1 MSEPYLLA
9 TRSLGKLY
17 ELRPMFSAAGLDI
30 IDLDAAG
37 IAESSEED
45 GLEEFETFEENALS
59 KANYFRAKSGL
70 VTIADDSGLE
80 VHALGDAPGVRT
92 KRWSGRKNLEGRA
105 LDVAN
110 NEFLLR
116 KLGSSADR
124 RARYVCVAALVDES
138 GDRTF
143 RGVTEGEILGAPR
156 GEGGFGYDPL
166 FLSSDLGITFAEA
179 ERAVK
184 ERTSHRGR
192 AFSQLIAWLAQ
203 RAVDPDGRSH

>member
-17 ELRPMFSAAGLDI
+17 ELRPMFSAAGLEV

-37 IAESSEED
+37 IAESAEENR
-45 GLEEFETFEENALS
+45 LEEFDTFEENALS

-80 VHALGDAPGVRT
+80 VRALGNAPGVRT
-92 KRWSGRKNLEGRA
+92 KRWSGRTDLEGRA
-105 LDVAN
+105 LDAAN
-110 NEFLLR
+110 NDFLLR
-116 KLGSSADR
+116 KLGTSGDR
-124 RARYVCVAALVDES
+124 RARYVCVAALVDEN
-138 GDRTF
+138 GQRTF
-143 RGVTEGEILGAPR
+143 RGETEGEILDAPR

-179 ERAVK
+179 DRAAK

-203 RAVDPDGRSH
+203 RERSGK

>member
-17 ELRPMFSAAGLDI
+17 ELRPMFSAAELEV

-37 IAESSEED
+37 IPESADED
-45 GLEEFETFEENALS
+45 SLEEFETFEENALA
-59 KANYFRAKSGL
+59 KAKYFREKSGL

-80 VHALGDAPGVRT
+80 VQALGGAPGVRT
-92 KRWSGRKNLEGRA
+92 KRWSGRADLEGRA

-110 NEFLLR
+110 NEFLLK
-116 KLGSSADR
+116 KLGTQTDR
-124 RARYVCVAALVDES
+124 RARYVCVAALVD
-138 GDRTF
+138 GDGHRTF
-143 RGVTEGEILGAPR
+143 RGETAGKILEAPR

-184 ERTSHRGR
+184 ERGSHRGR
-192 AFSQLIAWLAQ
+192 AFSQLIAWLAA
-203 RAVDPDGRSH
+203 RARKAKT

>member
-17 ELRPMFSAAGLDI
+17 ELRPMFSAAGFDVV
-30 IDLDAAG
+30 DLDGAG
-37 IAESSEED
+37 IAESAEEPE
-45 GLEEFETFEENALS
+45 LEKFDSFEENALA
-59 KANYFRAKSGL
+59 KAKYFRAKSGL

-80 VHALGDAPGVRT
+80 VQALGGAPGVHT
-92 KRWSGRKNLEGRA
+92 KRWSGRADLEGRA

-116 KLGSSADR
+116 KLGNSRDR
-124 RARYVCVAALVDES
+124 RARYVCVAALVDGS
-138 GDRTF
+138 GHRTF
-143 RGVTEGEILGAPR
+143 RGETEGEILDAPR

-184 ERTSHRGR
+184 ERGSHRGR
-192 AFSQLIAWLAQ
+192 AFSQLIAWLEQ
-203 RAVDPDGRSH
+203 RARSGRS

>member
-9 TRSLGKLY
+9 TRSLGKLS
-17 ELRPMFSAAGLDI
+17 ELRPMFSAAGLDV

-37 IAESSEED
+37 IAESADEA

-59 KANYFRAKSGL
+59 KAKYFRARSGL
-70 VTIADDSGLE
+70 VTIADDSGLA
-80 VHALGDAPGVRT
+80 VQALGGAPGVRT
-92 KRWSGRKNLEGRA
+92 KRWSGRTDLEGRA

-116 KLGSSADR
+116 KLESSADR
-124 RARYVCVAALVDES
+124 RARYVCVAALVDGS

-143 RGVTEGEILGAPR
+143 RGETEGEILDAPR
-156 GEGGFGYDPL
+156 GDGGFGYDPL

-184 ERTSHRGR
+184 ERSSHRGR
-192 AFSQLIAWLAQ
+192 AFSQLIAWLAR
-203 RAVDPDGRSH
+203 RARSH

>member
-17 ELRPMFSAAGLDI
+17 ELRPMFSAAGLEVV
-30 IDLDAAG
+30 DLAGAG
-37 IAESSEED
+37 IAESAAEND
-45 GLEEFETFEENALS
+45 LEKFDSFEENALA
-59 KANYFRAKSGL
+59 KAKYFRAKSGL

-80 VHALGDAPGVRT
+80 VQALGGAPGVRT
-92 KRWSGRKNLEGRA
+92 KRWSGRADLEGRA
-105 LDVAN
+105 LDLAN

-116 KLGSSADR
+116 KLGKSTDR
-124 RARYVCVAALVDES
+124 RARYVCVAALVD
-138 GDRTF
+138 GGGHRTF
-143 RGVTEGEILGAPR
+143 RGETEGEILDAPR

-184 ERTSHRGR
+184 ERGSHRGR
-192 AFSQLIAWLAQ
+192 AFSQLIAWLVQ
-203 RAVDPDGRSH
+203 RAKSGRS

>member
-9 TRSLGKLY
+9 TRSLGKLS
-17 ELRPMFSAAGLDI
+17 ELRPMFTAAGLDI

-37 IAESSEED
+37 IAENAEED
-45 GLEEFETFEENALS
+45 GLEEFDTFEENAVS
-59 KANYFRAKSGL
+59 KAKYFRAKSGL

-80 VHALGDAPGVRT
+80 VRALGGAPGVRT
-92 KRWSGRKNLEGRA
+92 KRWSGRTDLEGRA

-110 NEFLLR
+110 NEYLLR
-116 KLGSSADR
+116 KLEHSSDR
-124 RARYVCVAALVDES
+124 RARYVCVAALVDAS
-138 GDRTF
+138 GQRTF
-143 RGVTEGEILGAPR
+143 RGETEGEILETPR

-184 ERTSHRGR
+184 ERESHRGR
-192 AFSQLIAWLAQ
+192 AFSKLIVWLAE
-203 RAVDPDGRSH
+203 RARSGR

>member
-1 MSEPYLLA
+1 MSEPCLLA

-17 ELRPMFSAAGLDI
+17 ELRPMFSSAGLDI

-37 IAESSEED
+37 IAESAEED
-45 GLEEFETFEENALS
+45 GLEEFDTFEENALS
-59 KANYFRAKSGL
+59 KAKYFRAKSGL

-80 VHALGDAPGVRT
+80 VLALGGAPGVRT
-92 KRWSGRKNLEGRA
+92 KRWSGRTDLEGRA

-116 KLGSSADR
+116 KLETFTDR
-124 RARYVCVAALVDES
+124 RARYVCVAALVDAS
-138 GDRTF
+138 GQRTF
-143 RGVTEGEILGAPR
+143 RGETEGEILESPR

-184 ERTSHRGR
+184 ERESHRGR
-192 AFSQLIAWLAQ
+192 AFSKLIAWLTE
-203 RAVDPDGRSH
+203 RARRGS

>member
-17 ELRPMFSAAGLDI
+17 ELRPMFSAAGLEV

-37 IAESSEED
+37 IAESED
-45 GLEEFETFEENALS
+45 EAGLEEFETFEENALS
-59 KANYFRAKSGL
+59 KAKYFRGRSGL

-80 VHALGDAPGVRT
+80 VQALGGAPGVRT
-92 KRWSGRKNLEGRA
+92 KRWSGRTDLEGRA

-116 KLGSSADR
+116 KLEGSASR
-124 RARYVCVAALVDES
+124 RARYVCVAALVDGS

-143 RGVTEGEILGAPR
+143 RGETEGEILEAPR
-156 GEGGFGYDPL
+156 GDGGFGYDPL

-184 ERTSHRGR
+184 ERSSHRGR

-203 RAVDPDGRSH
+203 RARSH

>member
-17 ELRPMFSAAGLDI
+17 ELRPMFSAAGLEV

-37 IAESSEED
+37 IAESNAEEK
-45 GLEEFETFEENALS
+45 LEEFETFEENALS
-59 KANYFRAKSGL
+59 KASYFRAKSGL

-80 VHALGDAPGVRT
+80 VQALGGAPGVRT
-92 KRWSGRKNLEGRA
+92 KRWSGRTDLEGRA

-116 KLGSSADR
+116 KLGKSTDR
-124 RARYVCVAALVDES
+124 RARYVCVAALVDER
-138 GDRTF
+138 GHRTF
-143 RGVTEGEILGAPR
+143 RGETEGEILEEPR

-184 ERTSHRGR
+184 ERSSHRGR
-192 AFSQLIAWLAQ
+192 AFSQLIAWLAR
-203 RAVDPDGRSH
+203 RARSH

>member
-17 ELRPMFSAAGLDI
+17 ELRPMFSAAGLEV
-30 IDLDAAG
+30 IDLDGAG
-37 IAESSEED
+37 IPEGEAEST
-45 GLEEFETFEENALS
+45 LEEFETFEENALA
-59 KANYFRAKSGL
+59 KASYFREKSGL

-80 VHALGDAPGVRT
+80 VQALGGAPGVRT
-92 KRWSGRKNLEGRA
+92 KRWSGRADLEGRA

-110 NEFLLR
+110 NGFLLE
-116 KLGSSADR
+116 KLGKSTDR
-124 RARYVCVAALVDES
+124 RARYVCVAALVD
-138 GDRTF
+138 GGGRRTF
-143 RGVTEGEILGAPR
+143 RGESEGEILEEPR

-179 ERAVK
+179 DRAMK

-192 AFSQLIAWLAQ
+192 AFSQLIAWLAA
-203 RAVDPDGRSH
+203 RARGEKS

>member
-17 ELRPMFSAAGLDI
+17 ELRPMFSAAGLEV

-37 IAESSEED
+37 IAESDAEA

-59 KANYFRAKSGL
+59 KASYFRAKSGL

-80 VHALGDAPGVRT
+80 VQALGGAPGVRT
-92 KRWSGRKNLEGRA
+92 KRWSGRADLEGRA

-116 KLGSSADR
+116 KLGASADR
-124 RARYVCVAALVDES
+124 RARYVCVAALVDEH
-138 GDRTF
+138 GQRTF
-143 RGVTEGEILGAPR
+143 RGETEGEILEAPR

-179 ERAVK
+179 ARAAK

-192 AFSQLIAWLAQ
+192 AFSQLLAWLARGGGSQ
-203 RAVDPDGRSH
+203 

>member
-1 MSEPYLLA
+1 VSEPFLLA

-17 ELRPMFSAAGLDI
+17 ELRPMFSAAGLGVV
-30 IDLDAAG
+30 DLDGAG
-37 IAESSEED
+37 IVESAAEND
-45 GLEEFETFEENALS
+45 LEHFDSFEENALA
-59 KANYFRAKSGL
+59 KAKYFRAKSGL

-80 VHALGDAPGVRT
+80 VQALGGAPGVRT
-92 KRWSGRKNLEGRA
+92 KRWSGRADLEGRA

-116 KLGSSADR
+116 KLGKSADR
-124 RARYVCVAALVDES
+124 RARYVCVAALVDDR
-138 GDRTF
+138 GLRTF
-143 RGVTEGEILGAPR
+143 RGETEGEILDAPR

-184 ERTSHRGR
+184 ERESHRGR
-192 AFSQLIAWLAQ
+192 AFSQLIAWLEA
-203 RAVDPDGRSH
+203 RARGGT

>member
-1 MSEPYLLA
+1 MSKPYLLA

-17 ELRPMFSAAGLDI
+17 ELRPMFSTAGLDVV
-30 IDLDAAG
+30 DLDGAG
-37 IAESSEED
+37 IVESPAEAD
-45 GLEEFETFEENALS
+45 LEQFDSFEENALA
-59 KANYFRAKSGL
+59 KAKYFRAKSGL

-80 VHALGDAPGVRT
+80 VQALGGAPGVRT
-92 KRWSGRKNLEGRA
+92 KRWSGRADLEGRA

-116 KLGSSADR
+116 KLGKSTDR
-124 RARYVCVAALVDES
+124 RARYVCVAALVD
-138 GDRTF
+138 GNGHRTF
-143 RGVTEGEILGAPR
+143 RGETEGEILNAPR

-184 ERTSHRGR
+184 ERGSHRGR
-192 AFSQLIAWLAQ
+192 AFSQLITWLEQ
-203 RAVDPDGRSH
+203 RARSGKS

>member
-37 IAESSEED
+37 IAESAEED
-45 GLEEFETFEENALS
+45 GLEEFDTFEENALS
-59 KANYFRAKSGL
+59 KAKYFRAKSGL

-80 VHALGDAPGVRT
+80 VLALGGAPGVRT
-92 KRWSGRKNLEGRA
+92 KRWSGRTDLEGRA

-116 KLGSSADR
+116 KLETSTDR
-124 RARYVCVAALVDES
+124 RARYVCVAALVDAS
-138 GDRTF
+138 GQRTF
-143 RGVTEGEILGAPR
+143 RGETEGEILESPR

-184 ERTSHRGR
+184 ERESHRGR
-192 AFSQLIAWLAQ
+192 AFAKLIAWLVE
-203 RAVDPDGRSH
+203 RARRGS